1 MSDFTV
7 DEILREAEEQD
18 RRGRERLAEMLR
30 SCAKIA
36 SEGAALTCSHEAYQ
50 GRCVHCN
57 ASFVDGRIY
66 IGDIRPSIY
75 VYHDADNLK
84 SAIDHP
90 SMHSVVFSTKRLAGL
105 RNETKLYE
113 R

>member
-1 MSDFTV
+1 MSDIELV
-7 DEILREAEEQD
+7 ISCLRNHFLKIGLGVEES
-18 RRGRERLAEMLR
+18 RKK
-30 SCAKIA
+30 AKEVFA
-36 SEGAALTCSHEAYQ
+36 MAVNGKNDC
-50 GRCVHCN
+50 
-57 ASFVDGRIY
+57 
-66 IGDIRPSIY
+66 PSIY